1 MEGIT
6 VQGLTKRYGEVV
18 ALDSVSFS
26 IGRGSILGTIGPNG
40 AGKTTLIR
48 ILSCLL
54 RPDSGY
60 ATIHGHR
67 IPPCRDSVK
76 RLFALLP
83 QEARAHFYTLTPLEY
98 IYHYLRMRGYP
109 REEARARAREAV
121 EEFGI
126 HYHDRMVLTL
136 SGGMV
141 RKMLLAMVLSA
152 DVPVYYLDEPTVGL
166 DVENRLKLWD
176 ILRRRAKAG
185 STILVTSHYLNEIS
199 SICDKVLLIKDG
211 RVAAFGEP
219 EELGRRYLSGFYS
232 KIVVLGE
239 YSSSEHM
246 VRR

>member
-1 MEGIT
+1 M
-6 VQGLTKRYGEVV
+6 
-18 ALDSVSFS
+18 
-26 IGRGSILGTIGPNG
+26 
-40 AGKTTLIR
+40 
-48 ILSCLL
+48 
-54 RPDSGY
+54 
-60 ATIHGHR
+60 
-67 IPPCRDSVK
+67 
-76 RLFALLP
+76 
-83 QEARAHFYTLTPLEY
+83 
-98 IYHYLRMRGYP
+98 
-109 REEARARAREAV
+109 
-121 EEFGI
+121 
-126 HYHDRMVLTL
+126 L

-232 KIVVLGE
+232 KIVVMGE
-239 YSSSEHM
+239 YSSREHT
-246 VRR
+246 VRRVGKNTIVYTRSRTEEREVIDELEDAGLPFRVEELTIEDIFLAVSSGDAPGYDRVLPERPYEEPSLRSELRYTPALVRIHSVHG